1 MKPSDLDYKLLQKED
16 ERLIRFKESEW
27 ERLGHPDP
35 EGMFVLCFIMAIPV
49 FGWSIL
55 LLGLLHEILS
65 KYWRM
70 FVIASK
76 AGYLHTKF
84 AIVKWVDKT
93 ETKLFD
99 IWRKMI

>member
-1 MKPSDLDYKLLQKED
+1 MRPNEIELRQLKEVD
-16 ERLIRFKESEW
+16 ERLTRFKESEW

-35 EGMFVLCFIMAIPV
+35 EGMAIMCIIFSIPLLGPV
-49 FGWSIL
+49 L
-55 LLGLLHEILS
+55 LLIGLLHEILS
-65 KYWRM
+65 KYLRM
-70 FVIASK
+70 LVIAVK

-84 AIVKWVDKT
+84 AIVKWVDRT